1 MNYDLK
7 FNDKKY
13 TIETI
18 TLDEKTLKY
27 RAFENIIYVN
37 NPIDTNFQKLSIFV
51 PETYYEGNSIG
62 NYNLNTA
69 PIFFPNTV
77 GGYMPELL
85 KSLVSTNL
93 LTSPML
99 LFMHFYTDIS

>member
-27 RAFENIIYVN
+27 RALENIIYVN
-37 NPIDTNFQKLSIFV
+37 NPIDTTFKN
-51 PETYYEGNSIG
+51 
-62 NYNLNTA
+62 
-69 PIFFPNTV
+69 
-77 GGYMPELL
+77 
-85 KSLVSTNL
+85 
-93 LTSPML
+93 
-99 LFMHFYTDIS
+99 

>member
-7 FNDKKY
+7 FDDKKY

-18 TLDEKTLKY
+18 TLDDKTLKY
-27 RAFENIIYVN
+27 RAFENIIYVK
-37 NPIDTNFQKLSIFV
+37 NPVDTNFQKLSIFV

-62 NYNLNTA
+62 IYDLKTA

-77 GGYMPELL
+77 GGYMPGAL
-85 KSLVSTNL
+85 KDLALINFLRNQTL
-93 LTSPML
+93 I
-99 LFMHFYTDIS
+99 FMHFYMDIS

>member
-27 RAFENIIYVN
+27 RAF
-37 NPIDTNFQKLSIFV
+37 
-51 PETYYEGNSIG
+51 
-62 NYNLNTA
+62 
-69 PIFFPNTV
+69 
-77 GGYMPELL
+77 
-85 KSLVSTNL
+85 
-93 LTSPML
+93 
-99 LFMHFYTDIS
+99 